1 MEIKVGDN
9 IKVSNI
15 VSWLKVVRIIQG
27 RLKNIVYGCVEVLDT
42 TKFHKINIEDIIEVD
57 RDEPIPSPPV
67 IEEEDEYEDDPYGFE
82 VDRSYFEMS
91 EDSQSGGGG
100 GEGDE
105 DDEGEGDDEESDGD
119 EDGENEGSGDEDGDE
134 GEDEGEGQEG
144 DGEDGDQDANGEGS
158 QDGEGN
164 QPSDSEERSG
174 RESGEP
180 NPDGKP
186 AKIIKTYEHDTNL
199 TSEKIKAP
207 VKKKRF

>member
-105 DDEGEGDDEESDGD
+105 DDEGEGDDEE
-119 EDGENEGSGDEDGDE
+119 NEGSGDEDGDE